1 MSTINKGPFLKLTS
15 QSEEL
20 AFEERMEERGE
31 EEEAS
36 EEVSEEEKLR
46 REINRSK
53 DWGVRRRPWWRPPS
67 RRRRRGQGW
76 QVGEIRERTQK
87 VCYTPWVIP

>member
-15 QSEEL
+15 RSEEL
-20 AFEERMEERGE
+20 AFEERMEKKGE

-46 REINRSK
+46 RKME
-53 DWGVRRRPWWRPPS
+53 G
-67 RRRRRGQGW
+67 
-76 QVGEIRERTQK
+76 
-87 VCYTPWVIP
+87 